1 MGEGTTL
8 AGVWAILTILTI
20 VMGLPAILG
29 TYLAAEYGS
38 ARLIRGWVTFMV
50 VSLAAMVVLTAI
62 VMFTS

>member
-1 MGEGTTL
+1 M

-20 VMGLPAILG
+20 FMGLPAILG

-38 ARLIRGWVTFMV
+38 PRLIRAWVTVMT
-50 VSLAAMVVLTAI
+50 VSLIVALVLTGI

>member
-1 MGEGTTL
+1 M
-8 AGVWAILTILTI
+8 AGVWAVLTVLTV

-38 ARLIRGWVTFMV
+38 VRLVRVWVGFMV
-50 VSLAAMVVLTAI
+50 ISLAVTLVLTAV